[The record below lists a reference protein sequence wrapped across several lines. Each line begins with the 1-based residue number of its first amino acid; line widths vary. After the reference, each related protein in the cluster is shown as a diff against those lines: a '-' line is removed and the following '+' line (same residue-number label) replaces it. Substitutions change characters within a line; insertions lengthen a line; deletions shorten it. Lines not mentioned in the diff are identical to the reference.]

1 MDHFVRDVAHGARD
15 VEVEVTLSV
24 KDIEN
29 ISASQMF
36 LILGYGV
43 TGRSLARFF
52 AKKRWSYCVAED
64 NNTVTEN
71 DGVFTCQVRVEND
84 ELSSSARQISPSEIK
99 AVFLS
104 PGVSSEHPVA
114 SWSLKHKVPMVSELD
129 LAFYYLTGEL
139 IGVTGT
145 NGKSTTVKLIEA
157 LLQNAGHAV
166 SLNGNIG
173 SPLIDAVGETPRA
186 FYVVEESSYQLEQIA
201 NLRHRYAIC
210 LNVTDD
216 HFDRYPNINAY
227 AQAKARIAEYSLPED
242 FFFYNHDDPHCI
254 RMTTSTAAKK
264 IPFSLVHEFDEGA
277 FASKTEMVVRLQGKE
292 FRFAI
297 AESALKGL
305 HNLENMLA
313 SLLVALSIASDEKSM
328 SSYRKTLAT
337 FVGLPHRVE
346 KVHAEN
352 GVTYYDD
359 SKGTNVG
366 SVVMALAGF
375 EKNVILIAG
384 GKDKLGD
391 YAPLKGLVK
400 AKVKK
405 LILLG
410 EARHK
415 MAEVFR
421 NDADLGLVEN
431 MKEAV
436 ALAKT
441 TAKPGD
447 TVLLS
452 PACSSFD
459 QYKNYHE
466 RGLDF
471 QKWVKES

>member
-1 MDHFVRDVAHGARD
+1 M
-15 VEVEVTLSV
+15 LSR

-29 ISASQMF
+29 ISASESY

-52 AKKRWSYCVAED
+52 AKKRWPYCVAED
-64 NNTVTEN
+64 NNIVTEN
-71 DGVFTCQVRVEND
+71 DGAFTGQVRIENG
-84 ELSSSARQISPSEIK
+84 ELFSATRKISPSEIK
-99 AVFLS
+99 AVFPS
-104 PGVSSEHPVA
+104 PGVSPEHPVA
-114 SWSLKHKVPMVSELD
+114 RWSQKHKVPMGSELD
-129 LAFYYLTGEL
+129 LAFYYITGEL

-157 LLQNAGHAV
+157 LLQNAGQAV

-173 SPLIDAVGETPRA
+173 SPLIDAVGETPQS

-201 NLRHRYAIC
+201 SLRHRYAVC

-216 HFDRYPNINAY
+216 HFDRYPDIDAY
-227 AQAKARIAEYSLPED
+227 ARAKARVAEYSRPED
-242 FFFYNHDDPHCI
+242 FFFYNHDDRHCV
-254 RMTTSTAAKK
+254 RMTKSTLAKK
-264 IPFSLVHEFDEGA
+264 IPFSLVNEFDEGA
-277 FASKTEMVVRLQGKE
+277 FADKTDMVVRLAGKE

-297 AESALKGL
+297 KEASLKGL

-313 SLLVALSIASDEKSM
+313 SLLVVLSIASDEKTVA
-328 SSYRKTLAT
+328 SYRKTLAT
-337 FVGLPHRVE
+337 FVGLPHRVQ

-375 EKNVILIAG
+375 ENNVILIAG

-391 YAPLKGLVK
+391 YAPLKGLIK
-400 AKVKK
+400 SKVKK

-410 EARHK
+410 EAKKK
-415 MAEVFR
+415 MAEVLR
-421 NDADLGLVEN
+421 RDADLSLVEN
-431 MKEAV
+431 MQEAV
-436 ALAKT
+436 ALAKKI
-441 TAKPGD
+441 ALPGD

-459 QYKNYHE
+459 QYNNYHE

-471 QKWVKES
+471 QKWIKAS